1 MNHRDKTWVQATV
14 ERWQEIGAEGFLES
28 TGINFKTNFLEPIS
42 NSKLDVDPYANS
54 IWQIIPHSLISKG
67 VLHCFPKNVTSKKV
81 IWEEWFLLD
90 NEIHHHILS
99 NQPFESAQGIW
110 TPEPND
116 IDHPIEVLGRSWH
129 YKNSKDLRPTLY

>member
-1 MNHRDKTWVQATV
+1 MNHRDKTWVQGTL
-14 ERWQEIGAEGFLES
+14 ERWQEIGAESFLES
-28 TGINFKTNFLEPIS
+28 IGINFKTNFLEPIS

-54 IWQIIPHSLISKG
+54 IWQIFPHSLISKG

-81 IWEEWFLLD
+81 IWEEWFLLE

-99 NQPFESAQGIW
+99 NQSFESVQGIW

>member
-1 MNHRDKTWVQATV
+1 MNPLSQSWIQATRK
-14 ERWQEIGAEGFLES
+14 RWKEIGAESFLES
-28 TGINFKTNFLEPIS
+28 IGINFKSNFLETIS
-42 NSKLDVDPYANS
+42 NSKLVSDPYANS
-54 IWQIIPHSLISKG
+54 KWEIIPHSLVSQG
-67 VLHCFPKNVTSKKV
+67 VLHCYPRKVTSEKV

-116 IDHPIEVLGRSWH
+116 SDHPIEVLGRSWH
-129 YKNSKDLRPTLY
+129 YENSKDLKPTLY

>member
-129 YKNSKDLRPTLY
+129 YKNSKDLRPKLY